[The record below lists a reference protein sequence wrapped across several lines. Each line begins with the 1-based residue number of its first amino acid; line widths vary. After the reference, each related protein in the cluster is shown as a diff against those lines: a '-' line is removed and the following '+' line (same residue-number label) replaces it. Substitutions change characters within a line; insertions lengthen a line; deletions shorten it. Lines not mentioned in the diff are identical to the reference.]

1 MEGIAVS
8 PSGEI
13 VMTHFTTAAFLL
25 AAALAM
31 PATAQYKRP
40 AVSLETSVRAIT
52 EIINNCENRTD
63 DFRRTLRRAIN
74 DSALNNSS
82 REATLRRR
90 ADQLERALDRT
101 GDSWNRD
108 KDLEKTRR
116 YVREA
121 LEAARDIDVTMRN
134 WRFDAGA
141 ERDWSILRVQLNALA
156 RAFRISGIR

>member
-1 MEGIAVS
+1 
-8 PSGEI
+8 
-13 VMTHFTTAAFLL
+13 MTYFTVTALCL
-25 AAALAM
+25 ASALAM
-31 PATAQYKRP
+31 PAAAQYSRP
-40 AVSLETSVRAIT
+40 AAPPGMSVRAIT

-63 DFRRTLRRAIN
+63 DFRKSLRRAIN

-108 KDLEKTRR
+108 KDLEKTKR

-121 LEAARDIDVTMRN
+121 LEAGRDINVTIRN
-134 WRFDAGA
+134 WRLDSGT
-141 ERDWSILRVQLNALA
+141 EREWSILRVQLNALA
-156 RAFRISGIR
+156 RAFRLTGIR